1 MTENWNGDNGLE
13 VILSQEDKTTMAA
26 TCVANGRQTNTT
38 SDIVMVSQK
47 MPKEDLEDLGSPGMT
62 W

>member
-1 MTENWNGDNGLE
+1 METME

-26 TCVANGRQTNTT
+26 TCIVNGRQTNTT

-47 MPKEDLEDLGSPGMT
+47 MAKEDLEDVGSPGTT